1 MNSKKLL
8 LLDFDGTITTKDTF
22 PLFIKFDKGFL
33 VYFAVFSLF
42 SPLLILYKLKLM
54 DGGRVKQSI
63 LSFLYKNYS
72 KDKLFKKGIDFIAYL
87 NEKGVV
93 KAKFSK
99 LISAAKINNYETS
112 VVSASPNIWIKA
124 FCENHKIN
132 YVCTELEFNDEQLF
146 TGKFKTPNCV
156 RKEKVIRIKQKYNL
170 TDFIEIIAYGNSMD
184 DEEMYK
190 IATSFYRV

>member
-42 SPLLILYKLKLM
+42 SPLLILYKLKLV

-72 KDKLFKKGIDFIAYL
+72 KDNYLKK
-87 NEKGVV
+87 E
-93 KAKFSK
+93 
-99 LISAAKINNYETS
+99 LILLLI
-112 VVSASPNIWIKA
+112 
-124 FCENHKIN
+124 
-132 YVCTELEFNDEQLF
+132 
-146 TGKFKTPNCV
+146 
-156 RKEKVIRIKQKYNL
+156 
-170 TDFIEIIAYGNSMD
+170 
-184 DEEMYK
+184 
-190 IATSFYRV
+190 